1 VARSA
6 RAFYLGDPKE
16 RVVVNRREFVFTSA
30 CACLAATTG
39 LARAAPTPEHHRCG
53 TLPPTPSED
62 IQATR
67 VIEALR
73 AHGVT
78 FRGMT
83 VIPVRF
89 HIIHVG
95 AQGYLPH
102 RRLKAQ
108 LALLNRIYAPAG
120 LAFTIADARL
130 HENKAW
136 FTHEPGSHVEI
147 AMKTELGKD
156 TARTLNIYTAEPGG
170 TLSGYATFPWSRTSA
185 PERDGIVVHHASF
198 PEPSGTSSPA
208 PFVSGMVAVHQLGHW
223 AGGLSHAVADG
234 CGTEGT
240 CVISFTPEQYQ
251 RIRDMVGYYRFE
263 MSPQA
268 SRSALLAEI
277 RKSIE

>member
-1 VARSA
+1 M
-6 RAFYLGDPKE
+6 
-16 RVVVNRREFVFTSA
+16 NRREFVYSSA
-30 CACLAATTG
+30 CACLAATAARIG
-39 LARAAPTPEHHRCG
+39 LARAASASHYRCG
-53 TLPPTPSED
+53 TWPPTPSED

-73 AHGVT
+73 AHRVT
-78 FRGMT
+78 FRGKT

-136 FTHEPGSHVEI
+136 FTHEPGSPAEI
-147 AMKTELGKD
+147 EMKTELGKD
-156 TARTLNIYTAEPGG
+156 TSRSLNIYTAAPGG
-170 TLSGYATFPWSRTSA
+170 ALSGYATFPWSRAAA
-185 PERDGIVVHHASF
+185 PERDGIVVHHASL
-198 PEPSGTSSPA
+198 PERSGANDPS
-208 PFVSGMVAVHQLGHW
+208 PFVPGMAAVHQLGHW
-223 AGGLSHAVADG
+223 AGGLSHAVEDG
-234 CGTEGT
+234 CETEGA
-240 CVISFTPEQYQ
+240 CMISFTPEQHA

-263 MSPQA
+263 LSPAA

>member
-1 VARSA
+1 M
-6 RAFYLGDPKE
+6 
-16 RVVVNRREFVFTSA
+16 NRREFVFTSA
-30 CACLAATTG
+30 CACLAAAAALIG
-39 LARAAPTPEHHRCG
+39 FARAASASHYRCG
-53 TLPPTPSED
+53 TTPPTPSDD

-78 FRGMT
+78 FRGKT

-95 AQGYLPH
+95 TQGYLPH

-136 FTHEPGSHVEI
+136 FTHEPGSHGEI
-147 AMKTELGKD
+147 AMKTELGKY
-156 TARTLNIYTAEPGG
+156 TARNLNIYTAEPGG
-170 TLSGYATFPWSRTSA
+170 ALSGYATLPWSRASA

-198 PEPSGTSSPA
+198 PEPSGASAPA
-208 PFVSGMVAVHQLGHW
+208 PFAPGMAAVHQLGHW

-234 CGTEGT
+234 CETEGA

-263 MSPQA
+263 LSPQA